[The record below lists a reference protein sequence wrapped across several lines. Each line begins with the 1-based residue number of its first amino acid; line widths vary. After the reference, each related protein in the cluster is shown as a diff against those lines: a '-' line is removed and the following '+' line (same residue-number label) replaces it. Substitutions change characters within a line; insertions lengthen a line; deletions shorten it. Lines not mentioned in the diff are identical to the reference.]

1 MAQEQDI
8 VVMRGGLDLVTPAL
22 QVPPGFLISC
32 QNYEAE
38 ARGYRRVQGYE
49 RYDGQPKPSLAS
61 YYILNFDAGT
71 AAISADDTVT
81 GATSGATAKALVD
94 AVVESGSY
102 GGNDAAGY
110 LVLYNVSGTFQDD
123 ENLQVSAAT
132 KCVADGTTTENG
144 ADNDTDDST
153 WTQAAIEARRTDI
166 AAVPGSGP
174 VRGVATYKG
183 DVYAWRNNAGGTAGT
198 MWKATTAGWVQQTFG
213 HTLDFDAGTAA
224 FTAGETLTGGTSG
237 ATATIE
243 RVVKMSGSWGSTAAG
258 YLVLSGITGTFQNNE
273 TITDGASGSATA
285 DGTQAAITLPA
296 GGTYRHVVANFY
308 AASNLTRLYFVNGEG
323 YAHEW
328 DGTVLA
334 PIRTGVTTSLDKP
347 KFITEHALHLFVA
360 YAGGSLQH
368 SGTGLPLSWNVD
380 DGAGEIGIGRD
391 ITGLL
396 ADVRGAVIIATRNS
410 MHYLTGRSDND
421 FAVEDIAD
429 DSGAITD
436 TLAQVGVPHFLDDI
450 GVRSLETAQEFGN
463 WQLGTQTRLV
473 EPLLKPKITSSTIN
487 VVGALRVR
495 AKDQYR
501 LFFDDKSGLNIYFGR
516 EKPECMPF
524 LLQFTPSCVH
534 SGEDSAG
541 NEILLVG
548 GTDGY
553 VYEVDA
559 GTSQDGAE
567 VEAYFRTG
575 FLNQKSPNRDKRYH
589 QVIAEIEAGGGG
601 NAIAISAD
609 FAYGDPDQPSAAE
622 TSASTFGGGG
632 FWDTAYW
639 DQFYWSSVVQ
649 GRAKA
654 PLHGIG
660 QNISV
665 VIMSDATYEPE
676 HTVSALTV
684 FYKPRRQ
691 LR

>member
-8 VVMRGGLDLVTPAL
+8 VVLRGGLDLVTPAL
-22 QVPPGFLISC
+22 QVPPGFAIAA
-32 QNYEAE
+32 QNYEPE

-49 RYDGQPKPSLAS
+49 RFDGQPKPSEAA
-61 YYILNFDAGT
+61 YYVLNFDAGQ
-71 AAISADDTVT
+71 AAISAGDTVT
-81 GATSGATAKALVD
+81 GATSSATGVALIS
-94 AVVESGSY
+94 AVVETGSY
-102 GGNDAAGY
+102 GGSDAAGY
-110 LVLYNVSGTFQDD
+110 LVLYNVTGTFADD

-132 KCVADGTTTENG
+132 KCVANGTPVEAG

-153 WTQAAIEARRTDI
+153 WRQAAIEARRDDI

-174 VRGVATYKG
+174 IRGIATYKG
-183 DVYAWRNNAGGTAGT
+183 DVYAWRNNAGGTAVD
-198 MWKATTAGWVQQTFG
+198 MYKSTTSGWAQQSFG
-213 HTLDFDAGTAA
+213 HTIDFDAGTAA
-224 FTAGETLTGGTSG
+224 FTAGLTLTGGTSG

-243 RVVKMSGSWGSTAAG
+243 RVVKMSGSWGSNAAG
-258 YLVLSGITGTFQNNE
+258 YLVLSGVTGTFQDNE
-273 TITDGASGSATA
+273 TITDSGSGSATS
-285 DGTQAAITLPA
+285 DGTAAAITLPA
-296 GGTYRHVVANFY
+296 GGTYRSVVANFY
-308 AASNLTRLYFVNGEG
+308 AASNLTRLYFVNGMG

-334 PIRTGVTTSLDKP
+334 PIRTGVATSLDKP
-347 KFITEHALHLFVA
+347 QFIAEHALHLFVA

-396 ADVRGAVIIATRNS
+396 ADVRGALIITTRNS
-410 MHYLTGRSDND
+410 MHYLTGRTDND

-429 DSGAITD
+429 DSGAIAD

-450 GVRSLETAQEFGN
+450 GVRSLEAAQEFGN
-463 WQLGTQTRLV
+463 WQLGTETRLV
-473 EPLLKPKITSSTIN
+473 EPWIKPKVASADID

-501 LFFDDKSGLNIYFGR
+501 LFFDDKTGMTIYFGR
-516 EKPECMPF
+516 EKPECLPF
-524 LLQFTPSCVH
+524 LLQFTPTCVH
-534 SGEDSAG
+534 SGETSTG
-541 NEILLVG
+541 NEILLAG
-548 GTDGY
+548 DDAGM
-553 VYEVDA
+553 VYEIDA
-559 GTSQDGAE
+559 GTSQDGAA
-567 VEAYFRTG
+567 VEAYFRTS
-575 FLNQKSPNRDKRYH
+575 FLNQKAPNRDKRYH

-609 FAYGDPDQPSAAE
+609 FAYGDPEQPSAVE
-622 TSASTFGGGG
+622 SSASTYGGGG

-649 GRAKA
+649 GRARA

-660 QNISV
+660 QNVSV
-665 VIMSDATYEPE
+665 VVMSDATYEPE